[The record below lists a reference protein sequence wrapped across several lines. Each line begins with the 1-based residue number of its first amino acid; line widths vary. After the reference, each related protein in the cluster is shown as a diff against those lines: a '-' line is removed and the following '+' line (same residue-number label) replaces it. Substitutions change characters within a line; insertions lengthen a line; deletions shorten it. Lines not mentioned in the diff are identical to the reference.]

1 MACQEAQRFLL
12 KLGSFVLF
20 AAVSACAGG
29 PGVMTTQETQIY
41 GPLSADE
48 KELLGPDQ
56 DGNGVRD
63 DVDAW
68 IARKFP
74 DATHRTQLTNS
85 AQWMTWSILRGARG
99 NPTSRQELN
108 DWSSAISCLNINAFK
123 QPPGVTP
130 SMVDLKNVIL
140 NSYIRTKNYLKWDA
154 STSGMPSRTSAK
166 PCLSVV
172 KVGAP

>member
-1 MACQEAQRFLL
+1 MKNSILMKFAVIAFLASL
-12 KLGSFVLF
+12 
-20 AAVSACAGG
+20 SACGGGAGTLAG
-29 PGVMTTQETQIY
+29 QANKETQIY
-41 GPLSADE
+41 GPLSAEE

-63 DVDAW
+63 DVDEW
-68 IARKFP
+68 INKSYVDVAFRNN
-74 DATHRTQLTNS
+74 AVTS

-108 DWSSAISCLNINAFK
+108 DWSSAISCININAFS
-123 QPPGVTP
+123 QPAGVTP

-140 NSYIRTKNYLKWDA
+140 NSFIRTKNYLKWDA

-166 PCLSVV
+166 PCLTVV